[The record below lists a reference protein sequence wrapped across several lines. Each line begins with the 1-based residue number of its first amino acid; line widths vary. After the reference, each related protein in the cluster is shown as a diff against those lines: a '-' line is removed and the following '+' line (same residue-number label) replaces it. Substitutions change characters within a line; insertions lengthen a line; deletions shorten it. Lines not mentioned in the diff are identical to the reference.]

1 MRPRQQSCRWNFMPP
16 KIHRA
21 LECSAL
27 ESLEIV
33 LPYQHISTM
42 PSKAVHRNCELSY
55 GFVWLCDHADSVHLH
70 AISQDLNS
78 ERTWTKDRIRIERSA
93 KEPAKW
99 PQVTP
104 SDQVVFAS
112 KYLVIHEIMKF
123 APNISK
129 ICTVSSQWMS
139 VSPLSN
145 VTSCSTRLCCTSL
158 GSRISQ
164 DWLESSPAWELM
176 MELGKMCLELRSWQ
190 T

>member
-27 ESLEIV
+27 EFLEIGHTNI
-33 LPYQHISTM
+33 YQLCLARPSTATA
-42 PSKAVHRNCELSY
+42 SFL
-55 GFVWLCDHADSVHLH
+55 GFVWLCDQAKSVHLH

-99 PQVTP
+99 PQVTKW
-104 SDQVVFAS
+104 FFGS

-129 ICTVSSQWMS
+129 ICTVSWSAMDVS
-139 VSPLSN
+139 VPSVQRN
-145 VTSCSTRLCCTSL
+145 VLPHEIMLHQPWLQDIPRLVGIIPSL
-158 GSRISQ
+158 GTHDGTWIF
-164 DWLESSPAWELM
+164 L
-176 MELGKMCLELRSWQ
+176 CLELRSWH